1 MPESHFDGALGG
13 AEEREDALISLVSV
27 NIGSISDFSQSVTD
41 VARGARIPGCISLRP
56 CGLRVPP
63 PASE

>member
-41 VARGARIPGCISLRP
+41 VARIPGCISLRP